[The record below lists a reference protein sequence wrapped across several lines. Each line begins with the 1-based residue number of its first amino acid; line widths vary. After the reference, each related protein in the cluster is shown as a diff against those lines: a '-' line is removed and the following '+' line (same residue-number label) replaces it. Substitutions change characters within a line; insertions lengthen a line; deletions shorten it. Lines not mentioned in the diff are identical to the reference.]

1 MKTGELEIICID
13 DEPMIL
19 DYYNE
24 ILANKKF
31 STKMFSSSIEAKRYI
46 DKNFDQIGAIICDYK
61 MPDLDG
67 LSLINDV
74 SSRFGSVP
82 LYVVSGYLNPDLIE
96 QTNGKV
102 AGCFEKPI
110 DPGKLESSVLD
121 LIAKTK
127 SSLVEKIDIGI
138 GFSEE
143 ALPRVEEL
151 EELFL
156 KMENESSREESV
168 QAVYRI
174 LHTLK
179 GTAASVGLTYLAMFC
194 HSFETRLSPIREKR
208 EEVESGLISNFLSAQ
223 KHLMNFFLELKSGK
237 LNEIIP
243 FEELMCCQEN
253 SVENVSGGGISSDK
267 DQKINVSVEVLNGFV
282 EGLAN
287 LTIMRNLIL
296 NKVESSEYIVPNE
309 KGYLVKFLNEVQKVQ
324 NDMKLRAE
332 GLLKIPFNKLNSS
345 LNRNIRDLSQKLKK
359 NVQFKII
366 GGETLF
372 DYNSLQALSESL
384 VHLIRNC
391 MDHGIE
397 NEEIRV
403 KNGKPKDGSIVI
415 EITES
420 PEKVTLSIK
429 DDGGGILPEK
439 IIKKAL
445 EKKLL
450 TTEQVARM
458 SESEIFSILF
468 LPGFS
473 TAENISEVSGR
484 GVGLDSV
491 KKSVE
496 VIEGNISI
504 KSQINVGTEFLISI
518 PQNKS
523 VSIVRVMVV
532 LSEEIKRFAVPASE
546 LIVVEKVEKLL
557 ASNSIS
563 KFDNKLFFQVENK
576 LIEVL
581 ELSEMDKENVLILT
595 KKENDQCAVL
605 VNQIEISEDVVLRE
619 LDPFART
626 CSVLDRAAISGT
638 HGAMVLLDTKAIKNL
653 IKDAA

>member
-1 MKTGELEIICID
+1 MKTEDLEIVCID

-19 DYYNE
+19 DYYKE
-24 ILANKKF
+24 VLAKNKSF
-31 STKMFSSSIEAKRYI
+31 STKMFSSSTEAKIYI
-46 DKNFDQIGAIICDYK
+46 DKNFDHIGAIICDYK
-61 MPDLDG
+61 MPELDG
-67 LSLINDV
+67 LALINDV
-74 SSRFGSVP
+74 SNRFGSVP
-82 LYVVSGYLNPDLIE
+82 LYVVSGYLNQDLIE
-96 QTNGKV
+96 KTNGKV
-102 AGCFEKPI
+102 AGCFEKPV
-110 DPGKLESSVLD
+110 DGDKLESSVLD

-127 SSLVEKIDIGI
+127 SSLAEKIDIGM

-151 EELFL
+151 EEHFL

-194 HSFETRLSPIREKR
+194 HSFETRLAPIREGD
-208 EEVESGLISNFLSAQ
+208 EVIHSNLISSFLAAQ
-223 KHLMNFFLELKSGK
+223 KHLKNFFLELKNGK
-237 LNEIIP
+237 LSEVVP
-243 FEELMCCQEN
+243 FEDFMSGEG
-253 SVENVSGGGISSDK
+253 SVVEEASTAITSDK

-359 NVQFKII
+359 NVQFKVI

-397 NEEIRV
+397 SEEIRV
-403 KNGKPKDGSIVI
+403 KNGKPKNGTIVI
-415 EITES
+415 EITENS
-420 PEKVTLSIK
+420 EKVTISIK
-429 DDGGGILPEK
+429 DDGGGIPPEK
-439 IIKKAL
+439 IVKKAL

-450 TTEQVARM
+450 TTEQVERM

-473 TAENISEVSGR
+473 TAENVSEVSGR

-496 VIEGNISI
+496 VIEGKISI
-504 KSQINVGTEFLISI
+504 KSKINIGTEFMISI

-523 VSIVRVMVV
+523 VSIVKVMVV
-532 LSEEIKRFAVPASE
+532 LSEQIKRFAVPASE

-581 ELSEMDKENVLILT
+581 ELSELGKENVLILT
-595 KKENDQCAVL
+595 KKETDQCALL

-638 HGAMVLLDTKAIKNL
+638 HGALVLLDTKAIKNL
-653 IKDAA
+653 IRDAA